1 MSSLAQAMVVNA
13 AVLIAVLEA
22 DIGPHRKIGWFRL
35 LRPLLLAGLVVPLY
49 LTTIATHGDPLMLE
63 IIGVAAGLL
72 VGLLATSFMGVYRSP
87 KTSRP
92 TSRAGIGY
100 ATVWIVVIGARAAF
114 SFGSY
119 HWFGGPLISWMTRHQ
134 VSADAIT
141 NALVLMAITTVLV
154 RTFAMGIRAARLSL
168 PLRAAVTA

>member
-22 DIGPHRKIGWFRL
+22 DIGRHRNIGWFRVI
-35 LRPLLLAGLVVPLY
+35 RPRLLAGLIVPIY
-49 LTTIATHGDPLMLE
+49 LTTMATQGAPLTLE
-63 IIGVAAGLL
+63 VVGVGAGLL
-72 VGLLATSFMGVYRSP
+72 VGLVATSLMGVYRSP
-87 KTSRP
+87 ETARP

-100 ATVWIVVIGARAAF
+100 ASVWIVVIGARAAF

-119 HWFGGPLISWMTRHQ
+119 HWFGPSLATWMTRHQ

-141 NALVLMAITTVLV
+141 NALVLMAITTVLT
-154 RTFAMGIRAARLSL
+154 RTVAMAIRAARLPL
-168 PLRAAVTA
+168 PFRVAVTA